1 MPIVTFQ
8 ASCAQA
14 LPEGLSEW
22 IHLLPA
28 GEIVT
33 RDGRGPYRNTNP
45 QGIVE
50 KYLADGMPVAI
61 DYEHQSLDAEEKTAP
76 TPAAG
81 WIHELEIR
89 GGEIWARV
97 EWNER
102 AAEMI
107 AAKEYR
113 YISPVFQYDPKTG
126 VVGRI
131 VGAGLTNRPNLFLQA
146 VARQGGQHM
155 NELIERLCCMLNLPV
170 TSTTDEIVTHLQ
182 RLIDLVQGNESA
194 AQAIAKSLSLPEGTG
209 LPAIATAVASRLS
222 AEPDPARFV
231 PRAEHDLVASTL
243 QQLREQGKKDDA
255 ARKVAEAIA
264 FRKVSPGMKGWA
276 TDYATRDPEGFAAF
290 VAAAPVI
297 VAAGSI
303 APAGAPKGSA
313 LETDVSA
320 QKQTL
325 IDQYKAAHT
334 GVSDKDALL
343 AVAAANPE
351 IFRERR

>member
-1 MPIVTFQ
+1 MPNVTYR

-45 QGIVE
+45 QAIVE
-50 KYLADGMPVAI
+50 EFISYGMPIAI

-126 VVGRI
+126 VVNRI
-131 VGAGLTNRPNLFLQA
+131 VGAGLTNRPNLYLQA
-146 VARQGGQHM
+146 VARQGGNM

-170 TSTTDEIVTHLQ
+170 TSTTDEIVLHLQ
-182 RLIDLVQGNESA
+182 RLIDLVQGNAAS
-194 AQAIAKSLSLPEGTG
+194 AQAIAKAMSLPDGTE
-209 LPAIATAVASRLS
+209 LPAIATAVASRL
-222 AEPDPARFV
+222 AADPDPARFV
-231 PRAEHDLVASTL
+231 PRAEHDRVASTL
-243 QQLREQGKKDDA
+243 QQLQEQGKKDEA
-255 ARKVAEAIA
+255 ARKVADAIA
-264 FRKVSPGMKGWA
+264 ARKVSPGMKSWA
-276 TDYATRDPEGFAAF
+276 IDYATTDPQGFAAY
-290 VAAAPVI
+290 VAAAPAI
-297 VAAGSI
+297 VAQGSI
-303 APAGAPKGSA
+303 APGGAPKGST
-313 LETDVSA
+313 LEGDTAA

-325 IDQYKAAHT
+325 IDQYKAAHA

-351 IFRERR
+351 LFRERR

>member
-1 MPIVTFQ
+1 MPTVTFQ

-28 GEIVT
+28 GEIIT
-33 RDGRGPYRNTNP
+33 RDGRGPYKNTNP

-50 KYLADGMPVAI
+50 EFLAYGMPIAI

-81 WIHELEIR
+81 WIQELEIR

-113 YISPVFQYDPKTG
+113 YISPVFQFNPKTG

-131 VGAGLTNRPNLFLQA
+131 VSAGLTNRPNLYLQA
-146 VARQGGQHM
+146 VARQGGNM
-155 NELIERLCCMLNLPV
+155 NELMERLCCMLNLPV
-170 TSTTDEIVTHLQ
+170 TSTPEEVVTHLQ
-182 RLIDLVQGNESA
+182 RLIDLVGGNASA
-194 AQAIAKSLSLPEGTG
+194 AQEIAKALSLPDGTE

-222 AEPDPARFV
+222 QETDPAKFV
-231 PRAEHDLVASTL
+231 ARAEHDRVASTL
-243 QQLREQGKKDDA
+243 QQLQEQGKKEEA
-255 ARKVAEAIA
+255 SRKVSEAIA
-264 FRKVSPGMKGWA
+264 SRKVSPAMKSWA
-276 TDYATRDPEGFAAF
+276 TDYATRDPEGFSAF
-290 VAAAPVI
+290 VAAAPAI
-297 VAAGSI
+297 VAEGSI
-303 APAGAPKGSA
+303 APAGAPKGSVLDA
-313 LETDVSA
+313 DTAA
-320 QKQTL
+320 QKQNL
-325 IDQYKAAHT
+325 IDQYKADHT

-351 IFRERR
+351 LFRERR